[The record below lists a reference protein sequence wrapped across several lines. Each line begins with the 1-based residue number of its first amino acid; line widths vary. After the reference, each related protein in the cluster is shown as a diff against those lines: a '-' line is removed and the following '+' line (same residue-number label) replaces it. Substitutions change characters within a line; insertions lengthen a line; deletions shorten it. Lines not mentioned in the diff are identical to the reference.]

1 MKNTPK
7 GDTTPGKKKRHIGRS
22 LALGA
27 LAGGVVATYYFYASK
42 NAKQHRKQATRW
54 SLQFKKEVIKQIESA
69 KATNQTAVASAIDKA
84 AEIFENLRAVDR
96 SELLDAARELKAHW
110 RELSQDIAKEGARSI
125 RSVKKSL
132 KRVAGSDK
140 KRTR

>member
-1 MKNTPK
+1 MANSSREHEAGTSK
-7 GDTTPGKKKRHIGRS
+7 GGKLRAAV
-22 LALGA
+22 ALGA
-27 LAGGVVATYYFYASK
+27 LAAAGYYFYASK
-42 NAKQHRKQATRW
+42 NAKQHRKQAARW
-54 SLQFKKEVIKQIESA
+54 SEQFKKEVIKQIDSA

-84 AEIFENLRAVDR
+84 AEMFESLRAVDR

-125 RSVKKSL
+125 RSVKKSF
-132 KRVAGSDK
+132 KRVAGGSK

>member
-1 MKNTPK
+1 MKNTSK
-7 GDTTPGKKKRHIGRS
+7 GETTPGKTKKHIGRS

-27 LAGGVVATYYFYASK
+27 LAAGAVATYYFYASK
-42 NAKQHRKQATRW
+42 NAKQHRKQAARW
-54 SLQFKKEVIKQIESA
+54 SLQFKKEVIKQIDSA

-84 AEIFENLRAVDR
+84 AEMFENLRAVDK
-96 SELLDAARELKAHW
+96 SELLVAARELKAHW
-110 RELSQDIAKEGARSI
+110 RDLAQDIAKEGTRSI

-132 KRVAGSDK
+132 KHAAGSDK